1 MMLLVKLL
9 LAHLLGD
16 FVLQPG
22 SWVGEKERK
31 KYKSPKLYLHGL
43 IHFLLIMVLT
53 LDLSLL
59 PAALVIAVS
68 HLVIDAIKLQ
78 FQQEKNKR
86 LWFFIDQLLHLAVI
100 TCVVVMVVKPSF
112 PWDPVAINHLFIIV
126 TALVFL
132 LMPASVIIRLVLAKW
147 APATEIRT
155 DKIETPALL
164 HAGMAIGYLERVL
177 VFIFVLSGQWAAI
190 GFLVTAKSVF
200 RFSDLKMGQ
209 DRKLTEYILIGTLL
223 SFGMAVVTGIATAY
237 LLKG

>member
-78 FQQEKNKR
+78 FQQEKNIR

>member
-1 MMLLVKLL
+1 MLLVKLL